1 MAAAAGDTD
10 NEGEIQQGWA
20 VQVGV
25 DDESDLGYRQD
36 RAEEGEAI
44 LAGGSIPA
52 VNAFLCNGA
61 PGHLRLRLWMAAL
74 GHTSSH
80 TAGPGGRF
88 EALCQ
93 QVELRPLFT
102 DILVRPSTLRDSVV
116 LSTCDLLVPW

>member
-1 MAAAAGDTD
+1 MH
-10 NEGEIQQGWA
+10 

-25 DDESDLGYRQD
+25 DDECDLGYKQERS
-36 RAEEGEAI
+36 EEGETV

-52 VNAFLCNGA
+52 IRSFLCNGA

-80 TAGPGGRF
+80 VDRPQGRF
-88 EALCQ
+88 EGLCQ

-102 DILVRPSTLRDSVV
+102 DLLVRLCLCHCAMRLANTTESQIALPSTKSSSVV
-116 LSTCDLLVPW
+116 GHP